1 MSRLIRKQKQKEK
14 KDEKVLYKLMNNAV
28 YGKTTE
34 NLKNMIDIRLLS
46 NKKDYLNQTSE
57 PSYISQK
64 II

>member
-46 NKKDYLNQTSE
+46 NKKDYLN
-57 PSYISQK
+57 
-64 II
+64 